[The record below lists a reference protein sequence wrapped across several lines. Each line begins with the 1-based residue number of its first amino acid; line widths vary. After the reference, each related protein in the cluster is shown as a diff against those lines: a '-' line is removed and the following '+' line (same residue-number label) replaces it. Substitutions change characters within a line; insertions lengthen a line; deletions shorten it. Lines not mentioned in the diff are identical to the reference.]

1 MSLVMDHVIILVDD
15 LERATTDFRTLG
27 FTVTP
32 GGEHGEGLSH
42 NALIHF
48 ADGTFFELFAYK
60 RGWRSSVLRGLYRAG
75 ALGFLARS
83 RRRGALL
90 RFIELSDM
98 PERLV
103 DFCLL
108 ADSLE
113 TATDATAQANLPTP
127 DPLSSSRMR
136 PDGQEVS
143 WDIISILTPGMP
155 FLRSPYAP
163 PIAPDPDATRH
174 DNGARGIARL
184 QIESSDPATLTRLYA
199 QLLGT
204 APLTGTQEHDGTTVF
219 HVGSAVLEIIESEP
233 PASAAPQTRPP
244 PRALRSLT
252 LEAPA
257 GTAAR
262 TLDRRDTHGATI
274 HLMPTDSA

>member
-15 LERATTDFRTLG
+15 LERASADFRALG

-48 ADGTFFELFAYK
+48 SDGTFFELLAFK
-60 RGWRSSVLRGLYRAG
+60 RGWRASVLRRLYRAG

-83 RRRGALL
+83 RRRGGMF

-98 PERLV
+98 PEGLV

-108 ADSLE
+108 ADSLQA
-113 TATDATAQANLPTP
+113 ATDATEQANLPTP
-127 DPLSSSRMR
+127 DPLSSSRAR
-136 PDGQEVS
+136 PDGQEVR
-143 WDIISILTPGMP
+143 WDIISILTPALP

-163 PIAPDPDATRH
+163 LIAPDPKATRH
-174 DNGARGIARL
+174 DNGAQGIARL
-184 QIESSDPATLTRLYA
+184 QIESPDPATLTRLYT

-204 APLTGTQEHDGTTVF
+204 APLTGDQEHGAASVF
-219 HVGSAVLEIIESEP
+219 RVGSGMLEIVETEP
-233 PASAAPQTRPP
+233 RSSAAHRTRVP
-244 PRALRSLT
+244 PRALRTLT
-252 LEAPA
+252 LKAPA
-257 GTAAR
+257 GTTAR
-262 TLDRRDTHGATI
+262 TLDLARAHGVTI
-274 HLMPTDSA
+274 DLMATDSE